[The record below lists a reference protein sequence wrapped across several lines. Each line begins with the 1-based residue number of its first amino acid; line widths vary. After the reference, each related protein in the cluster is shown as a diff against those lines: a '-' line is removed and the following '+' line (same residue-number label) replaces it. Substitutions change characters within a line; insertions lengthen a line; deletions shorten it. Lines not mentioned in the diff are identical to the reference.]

1 MKTVFYEEN
10 INNIQKQGK
19 EKLFKENHKHRFQF
33 SHTTMEARGEQA
45 IYMTIYYVICP
56 ECGELREQTIIK
68 RLED

>member
-45 IYMTIYYVICP
+45 IYMTIKEMY
-56 ECGELREQTIIK
+56 GEIYKIRNLY
-68 RLED
+68 